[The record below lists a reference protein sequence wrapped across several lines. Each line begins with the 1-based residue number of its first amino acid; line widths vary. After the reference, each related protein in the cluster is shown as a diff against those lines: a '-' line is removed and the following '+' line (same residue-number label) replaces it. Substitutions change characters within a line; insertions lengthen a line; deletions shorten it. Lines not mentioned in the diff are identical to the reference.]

1 MTSYPPPYPPS
12 APPPPPLGA
21 FEQEDV
27 ATPPIAWLLPVAAVL
42 AVVGAFTPW
51 FHGKA
56 HVAGKGTTSFED
68 SLYSYADGRIGLLPP
83 VALVIL
89 SIGVIGLLR
98 GKTPR
103 RFSRGSSGPVVSAAR
118 GALIIGGVSLVCV
131 VIAWFLVP
139 TQYKF
144 TTASGGKVSWNDE
157 LDRLRAEGLDVSFS
171 RGPQI
176 GYFLTIAA
184 AVLAIVAGALMLVM
198 RSKTIADVPAG
209 TAPYGPPQQQWA
221 PAPPQAYGQ
230 QPPAYGQQPGY
241 APPPAYG
248 QQPGYA
254 PPPAYGQ
261 QPGYAPPP
269 AYGQQPPAYGQ
280 QPGSAPPGSGFGP
293 PSTYGTPAP
302 GGPADPAT

>member
-12 APPPPPLGA
+12 TPPPPPLGA

-27 ATPPIAWLLPVAAVL
+27 AIPPVAWLVPVAALL
-42 AVVGAFTPW
+42 AVVGAFLPW
-51 FHGKA
+51 FHGSA
-56 HVAGKGTTSFED
+56 SLPGQGSRSFQD
-68 SLYSYADGRIGLLPP
+68 SLYSYADGRVGLLPP
-83 VALVIL
+83 ITLVVL
-89 SIGVIGLLR
+89 SISVIGLLR

-118 GALIIGGVSLVCV
+118 GALIIGAVSLVCV

-144 TTASGGKVSWNDE
+144 TEQGQKVSWNDE
-157 LDRLRAEGLDVSFS
+157 LDRLHAAGVNASFS
-171 RGPQI
+171 RGPQV

-184 AVLAIVAGALMLVM
+184 AVLALVAGALMLIM
-198 RSKTIADVPAG
+198 RSKTVADVPAG
-209 TAPYGPPQQQWA
+209 PAPYGPPQ
-221 PAPPQAYGQ
+221 
-230 QPPAYGQQPGY
+230 QQPGY

-261 QPGYAPPP
+261 QPGWAQPPAYGQQPGYAPPP
-269 AYGQQPPAYGQ
+269 AYGQQPPSNGPQ
-280 QPGSAPPGSGFGP
+280 QGFGP
-293 PSTYGTPAP
+293 PSTYGTPAAP
-302 GGPADPAT
+302 PSDPTT